1 MREPFPFYMLNY
13 EQTKPKYF
21 RNLTSSSKIFYK
33 FFSIYLH
40 FINADILN
48 IHSVNMLCLLLN

>member
-1 MREPFPFYMLNY
+1 MKEPFPFYMLNY

-21 RNLTSSSKIFYK
+21 RNLTFSKIFYK

-40 FINADILN
+40 FINADIF
-48 IHSVNMLCLLLN
+48 IQ

>member
-1 MREPFPFYMLNY
+1 MLNY
-13 EQTKPKYF
+13 KQTKPKYF

-33 FFSIYLH
+33 FFSIYLR
-40 FINADILN
+40 FINADILT